1 MSQENAVENK
11 TTQPD
16 IYELV
21 LLAPVFTLPLA
32 LPLAIPLAVPF
43 FMHAI
48 HGIGIGA
55 IGALAG
61 NLLFNP
67 KTQELLK
74 PSGEVLNKIRP
85 VAEQTFS
92 ETQNENE
99 IVATPFS

>member
-1 MSQENAVENK
+1 MPQENAVENK

-21 LLAPVFTLPLA
+21 ILAPVFTLPLA
-32 LPLAIPLAVPF
+32 LPLAIPLAVPLF
-43 FMHAI
+43 FHAI
-48 HGIGIGA
+48 HGVGIGA

-67 KTQELLK
+67 QTQKLLK
-74 PSGEVLNKIRP
+74 PSGEVVNKIRP

-92 ETQNENE
+92 ETQTEQDKR
-99 IVATPFS
+99 T

>member
-1 MSQENAVENK
+1 MPQENAVENK

-21 LLAPVFTLPLA
+21 ILAPVFTLPLA

-48 HGIGIGA
+48 HGIGVGA
-55 IGALAG
+55 IGAVAG

-74 PSGEVLNKIRP
+74 PSGDVLNKIRSD
-85 VAEQTFS
+85 AEQTFS
-92 ETQNENE
+92 ETHNEDD
-99 IVATPFS
+99 